1 MREEGVRIKE
11 RERERTMYMNVWP
24 FCLFRLSQKRN
35 KKKKYKEK
43 YGEKFNS
50 LDTLANERERERK
63 NVQFHAKLF
72 TSLDIIILEH

>member
-50 LDTLANERERERK
+50 LDTLANEREKEK
-63 NVQFHAKLF
+63 MCNFMLNFSHH
-72 TSLDIIILEH
+72 SILLS